1 MHDRALDYARC
12 TQALRED
19 RERPGFAGIFDEA
32 LTNALAAIVA
42 ARWPGTEMRGSRVK
56 SASEL
61 LDVIE
66 EHGEETEVGVFELSD
81 PHGPQGQELFGRR
94 IGPVRTTVRVGVFR
108 EGVAITQPQRHARLQ
123 VALLLGDEH
132 VAALMELNDAS
143 SLRAPFAEFDL
154 EQYEQRVALADSVER
169 ARARTYIETLGSEEW
184 ARREAVDYEAD
195 YTEIEDDERYAPHEC
210 PVCGLRSLIET
221 RVDSYLGEI
230 AAGTCVACSYVK
242 TYDVADL
249 EGRDEALDRAI
260 ADPRR

>member
-108 EGVAITQPQRHARLQ
+108 ECRVGISPSTAP
-123 VALLLGDEH
+123 
-132 VAALMELNDAS
+132 LNS
-143 SLRAPFAEFDL
+143 SI
-154 EQYEQRVALADSVER
+154 V
-169 ARARTYIETLGSEEW
+169 W
-184 ARREAVDYEAD
+184 K
-195 YTEIEDDERYAPHEC
+195 
-210 PVCGLRSLIET
+210 RS
-221 RVDSYLGEI
+221 
-230 AAGTCVACSYVK
+230 AGTFSSACM
-242 TYDVADL
+242 
-249 EGRDEALDRAI
+249 I
-260 ADPRR
+260 A

>member
-1 MHDRALDYARC
+1 
-12 TQALRED
+12 
-19 RERPGFAGIFDEA
+19 
-32 LTNALAAIVA
+32 
-42 ARWPGTEMRGSRVK
+42 MRGSRVK

-108 EGVAITQPQRHARLQ
+108 EGASITQPQRHARLQ

-143 SLRAPFAEFDL
+143 ILRAPFAEFDL

-169 ARARTYIETLGSEEW
+169 ARARTYIETAG
-184 ARREAVDYEAD
+184 RRVGAGRSI
-195 YTEIEDDERYAPHEC
+195 TKPTTRRSKDDERYAPHEC
-210 PVCGLRSLIET
+210 PVCGP
-221 RVDSYLGEI
+221 
-230 AAGTCVACSYVK
+230 VAH
-242 TYDVADL
+242 
-249 EGRDEALDRAI
+249 
-260 ADPRR
+260 